1 MNKMIFLLFGMI
13 LLFISCSDGC
23 QKPNYSLIEIDL
35 NSSPSMKRIK
45 LQDIAT
51 IEYITGAGEHTVMSE
66 IRVDELEG
74 FPIGLWVNFSEEN
87 KFVTGLNE
95 IIFMLQPMDILDYI
109 DEHAPDAKKEIKKR
123 IQYSSDDQNPVL
135 LIVNLK

>member
-1 MNKMIFLLFGMI
+1 MSGNEVERLK
-13 LLFISCSDGC
+13 
-23 QKPNYSLIEIDL
+23 SL
-35 NSSPSMKRIK
+35 RGK
-45 LQDIAT
+45 LAVLCPETDRLQAKHI
-51 IEYITGAGEHTVMSE
+51 VMSE

-109 DEHAPDAKKEIKKR
+109 DEHAPNAKEEIKKR

>member
-1 MNKMIFLLFGMI
+1 MDQRNRAAVI
-13 LLFISCSDGC
+13 
-23 QKPNYSLIEIDL
+23 
-35 NSSPSMKRIK
+35 PS
-45 LQDIAT
+45 
-51 IEYITGAGEHTVMSE
+51 GAGEHIVMSE

-109 DEHAPDAKKEIKKR
+109 NEHAPNAKEEIKKR

-135 LIVNLK
+135 LIVNLKE

>member
-1 MNKMIFLLFGMI
+1 MPSRSIYGIHFQLQ
-13 LLFISCSDGC
+13 SE
-23 QKPNYSLIEIDL
+23 NYQWVGYMDQRNRAAVI
-35 NSSPSMKRIK
+35 PS
-45 LQDIAT
+45 
-51 IEYITGAGEHTVMSE
+51 GAGEHIVMSE

-109 DEHAPDAKKEIKKR
+109 DEHAPNAKEEIKKR

-135 LIVNLK
+135 LIVHLK